1 MKNIFLVLLLLL
13 KLTSCKIEENK
24 NSQNNIKSFFY
35 DTLEISI
42 GTKYLG
48 DNGYGSTL
56 LEINNKRLFACY
68 NRIDHGIEIYDIKN
82 KKPLKKIKLK
92 RQGPNKLNKGIF
104 TFLND
109 SIFLYKTQKKIH
121 LIDWFGKIKK
131 SMSLNKIKNINH
143 KEYTFVRQ
151 GMHINNFDQL
161 CIDTNKDFLLLPIYK
176 NIRKKKYKK
185 FHDSYFIAKIFWNKN
200 RGEIVPVKY
209 PKIFRK
215 KYFGDL
221 DYPDFCIKNNSIIY
235 SFRNSSNIYEWK
247 DSQKK
252 LLKYHI
258 ECKNAKK
265 VSHSLTLNNKTII
278 PTNKPSKYYR
288 VIYDKHRNF
297 FYRIYKEKNNK
308 KSSKYFSGNYH
319 LIILN
324 NEFKKIKEIPLN
336 KDIYAFSAHI
346 TKKGLIFA
354 LKAEKMKHM
363 NYIRFLVMKPKI
375 KN

>member
-1 MKNIFLVLLLLL
+1 MNKVLSVIIISFLFTACTKSEESSNQNISKV
-13 KLTSCKIEENK
+13 N
-24 NSQNNIKSFFY
+24 Y
-35 DTLEISI
+35 DTLKIKISN
-42 GTKYLG
+42 KYLG
-48 DNGYGSTL
+48 NNAYGTTL
-56 LEINNKRLFACY
+56 YETERKTLFACY
-68 NRIDHGIEIYDIKN
+68 NHLDHAIEIYDLKN
-82 KKPLKKIKLK
+82 KKPVKKITLK
-92 RQGPNKLNKGIF
+92 RQGPNKLKKGSF

-109 SIFLYKTQKKIH
+109 SIFLYKTQRKIH

-131 SMSLNKIKNINH
+131 SISLNKIKNIDH
-143 KEYTFVRQ
+143 SKFTFRRL
-151 GMHINNFDQL
+151 GIHMANFDQL
-161 CIDTNKDFLLLPIYK
+161 SIDTNQNFLLLPIYK

-185 FHDSYFIAKIFWNKN
+185 FHDSYFISKIYWNKN

-252 LLKYHI
+252 LLKYNI
-258 ECKNAKK
+258 KCKNAKE

-288 VIYDKHRNF
+288 VIYDKHRNL

-308 KSSKYFSGNYH
+308 KNSKYFSGNYH

-354 LKAEKMKHM
+354 LKAEKMEHM
-363 NYIRFLVMKPKI
+363 NCIRFLVMRPII